1 MDAKTYFL
9 VINILIGLVILTGLA
24 VTIIGIVKKKQLW
37 IAIGVF
43 IALIPTLISYI
54 SK

>member
-9 VINILIGLVILTGLA
+9 VINILIGLVILAGLV
-24 VTIIGIVKKKQLW
+24 VTIIGIIKKKQLW

-43 IALIPTLISYI
+43 IALIPTLLSYFL
-54 SK
+54 K